1 MKKVQSTSIKM
12 KILVIPM
19 ILMFISIAIIASV
32 SIVIAKNSVM
42 SQMESD
48 GVNLANRIS
57 KDVENNSTATDNLN
71 KSIEDRIRTLANF
84 IIANK
89 AGVNNDYLRNLAK
102 QFEVDE
108 INVSD
113 PTGKVTASNID
124 SNMASPFTSQN
135 ASYAILEGKT
145 DQVMEAIRKSTDNGN
160 YYKYGAVKDPSG
172 GFVQVGIVANKVQKL
187 TDSMKV
193 QTLINELT
201 KAKSIEYAL
210 YVNKDLKVLADSDK
224 KEIGTTLK
232 DNSTVTAVKNK
243 KTYCSKYK
251 YNGRD
256 VYDIMVPVYSNGN
269 FVGSVDVGISM
280 QNMYKTVYKT
290 MFIIIIVAI
299 ILFILLGLLLLKISK
314 GITDPLNE
322 LVDVSKKIADGEL
335 DNDIDIDTEDEIGVL
350 ATAFKNMSEHLKDTI
365 RNIKNGTEN
374 VNSMS
379 SELSSNSDD
388 MKNAADG
395 VAKAIQEVAEGATE
409 QSNDLINISSTVSK
423 LAKELD
429 DMHESLLKVNESSSF
444 TETKTKEGQEKI
456 GALLESIN
464 EVKNLFD
471 VVVNKIQ
478 TLDSSVS
485 KVGEITQAIDEISE
499 QTNLLALN
507 AAVEAARAG
516 EAGKGFSVVAEEV
529 GKLAEQ
535 SKESTEEINK
545 LIGNITVETKNVI
558 MTSSNVKKAFSDQS
572 DIIENTKQSY
582 EDMLSA
588 IRNIAPLIK
597 NSYGSV
603 EIIMKSKDDILN
615 KVDSL
620 TAVSEETSATSEEIS
635 ASSEELYASSENVS
649 SFADKLNKVAKGLDD
664 SVNKFK
670 L

>member
-1 MKKVQSTSIKM
+1 MKQMQNTSIRM

-32 SIVIAKNSVM
+32 SIVTVKNSVM

-71 KSIEDRIRTLANF
+71 ESIEDRIRTLANF

-89 AGVNNDYLRNLAK
+89 ASVNNDYLKTLAK

-113 PTGKVTASNID
+113 PTGKVTYSNLQ
-124 SNMASPFTSQN
+124 SSFSSPFTSSD

-145 DQVMEAIRKSTDNGN
+145 DQVMEKIRKSVDDGN

-172 GFVQVGIVANKVQKL
+172 GFVQVGIIANKVQKL

-201 KAKSIEYAL
+201 KDKSMEYAL
-210 YVNKDLKVLADSDK
+210 YVDKDLKVLADSDK
-224 KEIGTTLK
+224 KEIGTTLR

-243 KTYCSKYK
+243 KAYCSKYK
-251 YNGRD
+251 YKGNY
-256 VYDIMVPVYSNGN
+256 VYDIMVPVYSNGK
-269 FVGSVDVGISM
+269 FVGSVDVGMSM
-280 QNMYKTVYKT
+280 QNMYKTIYKT
-290 MFIIIIVAI
+290 MFNIIVMAI
-299 ILFILLGLLLLKISK
+299 MLFIVLGLLLLKISK
-314 GITDPLNE
+314 GITKPLNE
-322 LVDVSKKIADGEL
+322 LVDVSEKIADGEL
-335 DNDIDIDTEDEIGVL
+335 SNDININTEDEIGVL
-350 ATAFKNMSEHLKDTI
+350 ASAFKDMSENLKNTI
-365 RNIKNGTEN
+365 STIKSGTQN
-374 VNSMS
+374 VTSMS
-379 SELSSNSDD
+379 SELSTNSGD

-409 QSNDLINISSTVSK
+409 QSNDLVNISDIVSK

-429 DMHESLLKVNESSSF
+429 GMHESLLKVNDSSSF

-456 GALLESIN
+456 NALLKSIN
-464 EVKNLFD
+464 EVKKLFD

-535 SKESTEEINK
+535 SKGSTEEINK

-572 DIIENTKQSY
+572 DIIENTKKSY
-582 EDMLSA
+582 EDMMSA
-588 IRNIAPLIK
+588 IKNTSPLIK
-597 NSYGSV
+597 NSYSSV
-603 EIIMKSKDDILN
+603 EKVLKSKDDILN